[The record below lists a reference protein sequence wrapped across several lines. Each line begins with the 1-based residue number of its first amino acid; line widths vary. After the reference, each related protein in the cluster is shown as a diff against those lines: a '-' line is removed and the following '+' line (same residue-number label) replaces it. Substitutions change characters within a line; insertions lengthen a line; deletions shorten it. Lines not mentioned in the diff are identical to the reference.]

1 MRWRNVFRGHTACV
15 TGIVLLTIIFLIA
28 AFAPVLAPYDP
39 WVMGTPYLPPSSVH
53 LLGTN
58 DIGQDILSELIYG
71 TRVSLFIG
79 ISAALITTVVGTAV
93 GILAGYFGGVVDRI
107 LMALTNIVI
116 VIPSLP
122 LTVVLVAYL
131 QAGIWNIIIA
141 LCITTWAG
149 TARLI
154 RSQVMQLRQQPFIKL
169 ERTLGMGNLYIMLVH
184 ILPNVSGIILTRGAL
199 SVASAMLSE
208 ASLSFLGL
216 GALGQKSWGAILN
229 NAFFR
234 NGVVNNYWW
243 WYYPPIIC
251 ICICVVAFMLIGSWD
266 DRRGRGQ
273 SLLSM

>member
-1 MRWRNVFRGHTACV
+1 MKWYRRIRGHTAAAA
-15 TGIVLLTIIFLIA
+15 GIVLLLLIFLVA
-28 AFAPVLAPYDP
+28 VFAPVLAPYDP
-39 WVMGTPYLPPSSVH
+39 WAMGIPYLPPSSEH

-79 ISAALITTVVGTAV
+79 VCAAIITTIVGTAV
-93 GILAGYFGGVVDRI
+93 GMLAGYFGGFIDRI
-107 LMALTNIVI
+107 LMAVTNIVI

-141 LCITTWAG
+141 LCVTAWAG

-154 RSQVMQLRQQPFIKL
+154 RAQVMQLRQQPFVQL
-169 ERTLGMGNLYIMLVH
+169 ERTLGMWHGYIMLVH

-234 NGVVNNYWW
+234 NGVVNSYWW
-243 WYYPPIIC
+243 WYYPPILC
-251 ICICVVAFMLIGSWD
+251 ICLCVVAFLLIGSWD
-266 DRRGRGQ
+266 DRRDQGQ

>member
-15 TGIVLLTIIFLIA
+15 TGIALLTIILLIA

-39 WVMGTPYLPPSSVH
+39 WAMGTPYLPPSSAH

-79 ISAALITTVVGTAV
+79 ISAALITTMVGTAV

-141 LCITTWAG
+141 LCITTWGG

-154 RSQVMQLRQQPFIKL
+154 RSQVMQLRRQPFIKL
-169 ERTLGMGNLYIMLVH
+169 ERTLGMGNMYIMLVH

-266 DRRGRGQ
+266 DRRDRGQ